1 MQVAARMTRRP
12 VVISPDATL
21 REACNLMTKN
31 SIRHLPVLKDADL
44 VGIITD
50 RDILSVT
57 SHATGAV
64 ADLDRPVGNY
74 MTTSVI
80 TISPDTYLADAV
92 QLIRKHHIAALPV
105 LSGSRL
111 VGIITEGDVLA
122 ALLDVA
128 NRNAHLVRMELT
140 IARSPEHFQRL
151 CQIITD
157 RGGRLHRAERH
168 PRAHDKRIDVILE
181 VSSPVVEKLVDAI
194 EDAGFEIDL
203 IVYTG

>member
-12 VVISPDATL
+12 VVTSPDATL
-21 REACNLMTKN
+21 RQVCDLMTKN
-31 SIRHLPVLKDADL
+31 GVRHLPVLKEGDL

-50 RDILSVT
+50 RDVLSVT
-57 SHATGAV
+57 SHAAGVV
-64 ADLDRPVGNY
+64 ADLDRPVGDY

-80 TISPDTYLADAV
+80 TISPDAYLEEAV

-128 NRNAHLVRMELT
+128 HRNAHLVRMELT
-140 IARSPEHFQRL
+140 TARGPEHFQRL
-151 CQIITD
+151 CRIITD

-168 PRAHDKRIDVILE
+168 PRAQDKRIDVMLE

-194 EDAGFEIDL
+194 EEAGFEIDL

>member
-21 REACNLMTKN
+21 RQVCNLMTKN
-31 SIRHLPVLKDADL
+31 GIRHLPVLKEGDL

-64 ADLDRPVGNY
+64 ADLDRPVGDY

-80 TISPDTYLADAV
+80 TVSPETYLEEAV
-92 QLIRKHHIAALPV
+92 QLIRKHRIAALPV
-105 LSGSRL
+105 MSGSRL

-122 ALLDVA
+122 ALLDLA
-128 NRNAHLVRMELT
+128 NRNAHRVRLELT
-140 IARSPEHFQRL
+140 IQRSPEHFQRL
-151 CQIITD
+151 CQIVTD
-157 RGGRLHRAERH
+157 RGARLHRAERR
-168 PRAHDKRIDVILE
+168 PRVHDKRIDVVLE